1 MKSIRKE
8 FEGIYGNGGILG
20 EGKNLT
26 TKNMLNRI
34 PNREYQN
41 NVSYE
46 NQYVESSD
54 VDSSDFPYGIMF
66 LFIFLIIII
75 VGYYFRDDL
84 YNYFSSL
91 VIPPKAPEVK
101 DNKDDKYIKL
111 EQDISGNKATI
122 EKLQREL
129 NEKNHIKVEE
139 ENDKKK
145 QEEIKK
151 GGVQQLDDKLNSVSA
166 YKQEQLVKE
175 NSYCYIGT
183 DNGQRE
189 CINAYA
195 GDVCMSGQIFP
206 KMEICINP
214 RLRI

>member
-8 FEGIYGNGGILG
+8 FEGIYGNGGPLG
-20 EGKNLT
+20 EGKNMT

-46 NQYVESSD
+46 PPIEPEESD
-54 VDSSDFPYGIMF
+54 GFPFGMVFFFI
-66 LFIFLIIII
+66 LFII
-75 VGYYFRDDL
+75 VVVSYYFRDDI
-84 YNYFSSL
+84 YNYFTSL
-91 VIPPKAPEVK
+91 IIKPKDEKEPPKDLKTKVEK
-101 DNKDDKYIKL
+101 
-111 EQDISGNKATI
+111 EQE
-122 EKLQREL
+122 EK
-129 NEKNHIKVEE
+129 NEKNNIKVEE
-139 ENDKKK
+139 EKDKKT
-145 QEEIKK
+145 QEDIKK
-151 GGVQQLDDKLNSVSA
+151 GAVQQLDDKLNSVSA

-214 RLRI
+214 RLRP